1 MKNRYEREGSRAQSG
16 RRAALVI
23 PTVSANYAQPPK
35 WGVDRQAVSLS
46 QGPPSF
52 NGQRI
57 VHGDN
62 AVYALDNATRIMT
75 AQAAVRAFF
84 MCNLHINQL
93 FPFQQRADDASIP
106 RPAILPR
113 DHHHPW
119 KRKNIV
125 RLRDEVNS
133 ARWKIPAHGS
143 SARSESRCSARP
155 SNPTIGARPILRGR
169 SPRSIE
175 RLAATRQSRQRSAP
189 SGCPSSAD
197 SYPAGLAGAG
207 GGPPSSSSS
216 SPPPRDGSD
225 TTAAPTG
232 SIRRWRGTL

>member
-1 MKNRYEREGSRAQSG
+1 M
-16 RRAALVI
+16 
-23 PTVSANYAQPPK
+23 
-35 WGVDRQAVSLS
+35 SLS

-169 SPRSIE
+169 SPS
-175 RLAATRQSRQRSAP
+175 RLSAWRRHARVAKGAPLLGAPRRPTHTQPALLAPAAGRRHRHRRHLHR
-189 SGCPSSAD
+189 GM
-197 SYPAGLAGAG
+197 
-207 GGPPSSSSS
+207 
-216 SPPPRDGSD
+216 
-225 TTAAPTG
+225 APTP
-232 SIRRWRGTL
+232 RRRRPGR